1 MSLSN
6 LLWQL
11 SLLGKVWYCRICLLK
26 ELESFI
32 FAFSNP
38 LLTPFILLSF
48 KEKKSPAWK
57 PHIQHC
63 PQLQACK
70 TFFEVCRLLLPHM
83 KPAAELAESSF
94 CLYMEHGD
102 RHVWSFL
109 FAEYSLVTL
118 LCGRSPQ
125 IQTTGEKAYSN
136 SPTDFLNLWWLLLSL
151 LLNFQ
156 VMLSCSSHFLCCDQK
171 WAALF
176 LSVLS
181 FTAYLCCCSVGLIWL
196 SPNFLP

>member
-11 SLLGKVWYCRICLLK
+11 SVLGKVWYCKICLLK

-38 LLTPFILLSF
+38 LLTPFILLSRR
-48 KEKKSPAWK
+48 KKV
-57 PHIQHC
+57 QHEN
-63 PQLQACK
+63 PTSSTALN
-70 TFFEVCRLLLPHM
+70 CRLAKLFL
-83 KPAAELAESSF
+83 KSAGCF
-94 CLYMEHGD
+94 CHTWSQQQSLQSQAFVFIWNTD

-118 LCGRSPQ
+118 LCGRSSQ
-125 IQTTGEKAYSN
+125 IQTRGEKAYSN